1 MRCGLL
7 VCGQKNGLHHGVAER
22 PVQALLDHH
31 LCDPIDPDIHFRV
44 LHTLEENP
52 HITQRELA
60 QKLGISLG
68 GVNFCLKALG
78 EIGHVKINNFQ
89 KNTNKSAYLYL
100 LTPSGIS
107 KKTILAT
114 SFLKRKMNEYKALKM
129 EIDLIKL
136 KIKDSNLT
144 SGKSR

>member
-1 MRCGLL
+1 MFKIEHNNLKGTL
-7 VCGQKNGLHHGVAER
+7 VIKAQKT
-22 PVQALLDHH
+22 
-31 LCDPIDPDIHFRV
+31 IDPDIHFRV

-68 GVNFCLKALG
+68 GVNFCLKALV

-107 KKTILAT
+107 KKTMLAT

-129 EIDLIKL
+129 EIDLIKI

>member
-1 MRCGLL
+1 MAKIT
-7 VCGQKNGLHHGVAER
+7 KN
-22 PVQALLDHH
+22 
-31 LCDPIDPDIHFRV
+31 IDPDIHFRV

-68 GVNFCLKALG
+68 GVNFCLKALV

-107 KKTILAT
+107 KKTMLAT

-129 EIDLIKL
+129 EIDLIKI

>member
-1 MRCGLL
+1 MFNIEHINLKGAQ
-7 VCGQKNGLHHGVAER
+7 VTKAKQSV
-22 PVQALLDHH
+22 
-31 LCDPIDPDIHFRV
+31 DPDIHFRV
-44 LHTLEENP
+44 LYTLEENP

-68 GVNFCLKALG
+68 GVNFCLKALV

-89 KNTNKSAYLYL
+89 KNNNKSAYLYL

-114 SFLKRKMNEYKALKM
+114 SFLRRKINEYKALKM

-136 KIKDSNLT
+136 KIKDPNLI
-144 SGKSR
+144 SDKDR

>member
-1 MRCGLL
+1 MFKFEHNNLKGIL
-7 VCGQKNGLHHGVAER
+7 VTKAQKT
-22 PVQALLDHH
+22 
-31 LCDPIDPDIHFRV
+31 IDPDIHFRV

-68 GVNFCLKALG
+68 RVNFCLKVLV
-78 EIGHVKINNFQ
+78 EIRHVKINNFQ

-107 KKTILAT
+107 KKTMLAT

-136 KIKDSNLT
+136 KIEDSNLL
-144 SGKSR
+144 SGKPR

>member
-1 MRCGLL
+1 MFKIEHNNLKSTL
-7 VCGQKNGLHHGVAER
+7 VTKAQKT
-22 PVQALLDHH
+22 
-31 LCDPIDPDIHFRV
+31 IDPDIHFRV

-68 GVNFCLKALG
+68 GVNFCLKALV

-107 KKTILAT
+107 KKTMLAT